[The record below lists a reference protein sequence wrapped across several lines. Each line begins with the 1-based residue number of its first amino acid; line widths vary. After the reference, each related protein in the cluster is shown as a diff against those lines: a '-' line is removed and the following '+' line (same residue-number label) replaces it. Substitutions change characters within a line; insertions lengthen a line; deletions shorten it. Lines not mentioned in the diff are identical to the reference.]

1 MRILALFDDAGQSV
15 QNALLGGLHDVVS
28 VGLNEKPSVVKM
40 DLSDLGSLK
49 TILEMHHD
57 KPFDLVFASPPC
69 ESWSFATAS
78 RGGNAYRF
86 SDSLKLKNFD
96 EWQQNTF
103 NNVRRMVE
111 KNNPELPEKFM
122 RYFNTGVNGDKT
134 AFVTAQIIQ
143 KLNVPFVI
151 ENPSSSMIWR
161 YFEMLGLRFIHNKT
175 NYCAY
180 DNSFSAKPTTF
191 ASNRVLNLKTGKAN
205 VIMKNLKGRGD
216 GSQRANIPKDLIVDI
231 VRQIQA
237 A

>member
-15 QNALLGGLHDVVS
+15 QNALLGLHDVVS

-86 SDSLKLKNFD
+86 SDSLKLKNF
-96 EWQQNTF
+96 
-103 NNVRRMVE
+103 
-111 KNNPELPEKFM
+111 
-122 RYFNTGVNGDKT
+122 
-134 AFVTAQIIQ
+134 
-143 KLNVPFVI
+143 
-151 ENPSSSMIWR
+151 
-161 YFEMLGLRFIHNKT
+161 
-175 NYCAY
+175 
-180 DNSFSAKPTTF
+180 AKPTTF